1 MEIVM
6 QKNTGP
12 KSAVEELERFVRQRE
27 KQWQSREETPEFA
40 SYEYELHARVMKLER
55 ELLAAD
61 LKRYDVSVKEIEVDG
76 EGYRRVMTS
85 GKKYLTTAGEV
96 RVERHLYRRIGGDD
110 KERCICPMELGAGIM
125 GGYATPRAA
134 RQMNFAAAHLPPRE
148 AAELFVEIGGMS
160 PSHTTID
167 NQPKIIAEV
176 WEARRQKWEEVLRQ
190 TEEVSPQATVLAI
203 SLDGVMAP
211 VRQADGTK
219 KEASA
224 GKQASGPLGYREI
237 GCGSVALYDQEGQRL
252 TTVRYGQM
260 PERKKATLRQQLT
273 AECQHILSQATQLKV
288 VKLADGALDNWDYL
302 SNLAL
307 GLPPSTQADI
317 EQIEIVDFCHAA
329 DHLKR
334 GCEAIWPDD
343 PDQSKAKFETLR
355 TTLKEVE
362 GGVGK
367 VIRSFR
373 YYLGRLS
380 GKNKKALQTELTY
393 FLNQRPRMDY
403 AVYLK
408 QGLPI
413 ASGVIEA
420 TCKTL
425 VTQRM
430 KCSGMRWSIP
440 GGQAILTLRSLIQ
453 SDRWQQAWSL
463 IQAQF
468 RKPVSIVKEQTT
480 NELHQIPVASITLR
494 PIPDSAH
501 SNRDYYSLP
510 LGT

>member
-6 QKNTGP
+6 EKSTGT
-12 KSAVEELERFVRQRE
+12 KSAWAELEQFVLQRAE
-27 KQWQSREETPEFA
+27 QWQSGEERPEFA
-40 SYEYELHARVMKLER
+40 SYEHELHECLMKLER
-55 ELLAAD
+55 ELLATE
-61 LKRYDVSVKEIEVDG
+61 LERYDVAVKEIEVEG
-76 EGYRRVMTS
+76 ERYRRIMSS
-85 GKKYLTTAGEV
+85 GKNYLTTAGEV
-96 RVERHLYRRIGGDD
+96 RVERHLFRRVGGE
-110 KERCICPMELGAGIM
+110 KERCICPMELGAGII

-134 RQMNFAAAHLPPRE
+134 RQMSFAAAHLPPRE
-148 AAELFVEIGGMS
+148 AADLFVEIGGMR

-176 WEARRQKWEEVLRQ
+176 WEANRQAWEEVLRQ
-190 TEEVSPQATVLAI
+190 TEEVSPQATVVAI

-219 KEASA
+219 KETSA

-237 GCGSVALYDQEGQRL
+237 GCGSVALYDQDGQRL
-252 TTVRYGQM
+252 NTVRYGRM

-273 AECQHILSQATQLKV
+273 AECQHILGQVPHVKV
-288 VKLADGALDNWDYL
+288 VKLADGAPDNWDYL
-302 SNLAL
+302 SNLDL
-307 GLPPSTQADI
+307 GLSPSALADL

-334 GCEAIWPDD
+334 GCDAIWPHN
-343 PDQSKAKFETLR
+343 PDKSKAKFETLR
-355 TTLKEVE
+355 TTLKEVA
-362 GGVGK
+362 GGADK

-373 YYLGRLS
+373 SYLGRLS
-380 GKNKKALQTELTY
+380 GKNKAALQTELTY

-430 KCSGMRWSIP
+430 KCSGMRWGIP
-440 GGQAILTLRSLIQ
+440 GGQAILSLRCVIQ
-453 SDRWQQAWSL
+453 SNRWQQAWPL

-468 RKPVSIVKEQTT
+468 RKPVSIVKELTI
-480 NELHQIPVASITLR
+480 ELHQNSVASIELK
-494 PIPDSAH
+494 PIPGYTH
-501 SNRDYYSLP
+501 SSRDYYSLP

>member
-1 MEIVM
+1 MEILN
-6 QKNTGP
+6 QKNTDT
-12 KSAVEELERFVRQRE
+12 KSAMEELESFVQQRE
-27 KQWQSREETPEFA
+27 RQWQSREETPEFA
-40 SYEYELHARVMKLER
+40 SYEHELHEHLMKLER

-61 LKRYDVSVKEIEVDG
+61 LERYDVTVKEIGVEG
-76 EGYRRVMTS
+76 ERYRRIMSS
-85 GKKYLTTAGEV
+85 GQNYLSTAGEI
-96 RVERHLYRRIGGDD
+96 RVKRHLYRRVGADQ
-110 KERCICPMELGAGIM
+110 ERCICPMELRAGII
-125 GGYATPRAA
+125 GRYATPRAA

-148 AAELFVEIGGMS
+148 AAELFVEIGGMR

-176 WEARRQKWEEVLRQ
+176 WEADRQEWEEALRQ
-190 TEEVSPQATVLAI
+190 TEAVSPQATVLAI

-211 VRQADGTK
+211 IRQADGTK
-219 KEASA
+219 KETSA

-237 GCGSVALYDQEGQRL
+237 GCGSVALYDQDGQRL
-252 TTVRYGQM
+252 NTVRYGRM

-273 AECQHILSQATQLKV
+273 AECQHILPQAPHLKV
-288 VKLADGALDNWDYL
+288 VKLADGAPDNWDYL
-302 SNLAL
+302 SNLDL
-307 GLPPSTQADI
+307 GLPASALANL
-317 EQIEIVDFCHAA
+317 EQMEIVDFCHAA

-334 GCEAIWPDD
+334 GCDAIWPHD

-362 GGVGK
+362 GGADKVVG
-367 VIRSFR
+367 SFR

-380 GKNKKALQTELTY
+380 GKNKEALQTELTY

-403 AVYLK
+403 ATYLQ

-430 KCSGMRWSIP
+430 KCSGMRWGMP
-440 GGQAILTLRSLIQ
+440 GGQAILTLRSVIQ

-463 IQAQF
+463 TQAQF
-468 RKPVSIVKEQTT
+468 RKPVLIVKEQTM
-480 NELHQIPVASITLR
+480 NELRQNSVA
-494 PIPDSAH
+494 PIELTPLPGYAH
-501 SNRDYYSLP
+501 SSRDFYSLP
-510 LGT
+510 LVA

>member
-6 QKNTGP
+6 QKNTGT
-12 KSAVEELERFVRQRE
+12 KSAWAELEQFVLKRE
-27 KQWQSREETPEFA
+27 KQWQSGEETPEFA
-40 SYEYELHARVMKLER
+40 SYEHELHERVMKLER
-55 ELLAAD
+55 ELLAAE
-61 LKRYDVSVKEIEVDG
+61 LERYDVAAKEIEVEG
-76 EGYRRVMTS
+76 ERYRRIMSS
-85 GKKYLTTAGEV
+85 GKNYLSPAGEV
-96 RVERHLYRRIGGDD
+96 RVERHLYRRVGA
-110 KERCICPMELGAGIM
+110 EQEQCICPMELGAGII

-134 RQMNFAAAHLPPRE
+134 RQMNFAVAHLPPRE
-148 AAELFVEIGGMS
+148 AAELFVEMGGMRPCHS
-160 PSHTTID
+160 SID
-167 NQPKIIAEV
+167 NQPKIIAEG
-176 WEARRQKWEEVLRQ
+176 WEANRQAWEEALRH
-190 TEEVSPQATVLAI
+190 TEAVPPQATVIAI

-219 KEASA
+219 KETSA

-237 GCGSVALYDQEGQRL
+237 GCGSVALYDQDGHRL
-252 TTVRYGQM
+252 NTVRYGRM
-260 PERKKATLRQQLT
+260 PECKKATLRHQLT
-273 AECQHILSQATQLKV
+273 AECQHILGQAPHLKV
-288 VKLADGALDNWDYL
+288 VKLADGAPDNWDYL
-302 SNLAL
+302 SNLDL
-307 GLPPSTQADI
+307 GLPPSALANL

-334 GCEAIWPDD
+334 GCEAIWPHD
-343 PDQSKAKFETLR
+343 PDKSKAKFETWR

-362 GGVGK
+362 GGADK
-367 VIRSFR
+367 LIRSFR

-380 GKNKKALQTELTY
+380 GKNKAALQTELTY
-393 FLNQRPRMDY
+393 LLNQRPRLDY
-403 AVYLK
+403 AAYLK

-430 KCSGMRWSIP
+430 KCSGMRWGMP

-468 RKPVSIVKEQTT
+468 RKPVLIVKEQTL
-480 NELHQIPVASITLR
+480 NELPLNSVTSIELR
-494 PIPDSAH
+494 PILGYAPS
-501 SNRDYYSLP
+501 SRDYYSLP
-510 LGT
+510 LVT

>member
-6 QKNTGP
+6 QKSTGT
-12 KSAVEELERFVRQRE
+12 KSAWAELEHFVLKRE
-27 KQWQSREETPEFA
+27 KQWQSGEETLEFA
-40 SYEYELHARVMKLER
+40 SYEHELHEHLMKLER
-55 ELLAAD
+55 ELLAAE
-61 LKRYDVSVKEIEVDG
+61 LERYDVAAKEIEVEG
-76 EGYRRVMTS
+76 ERYHRIMSS
-85 GKKYLTTAGEV
+85 GKPYLSTAGEV
-96 RVERHLYRRIGGDD
+96 RVERHLYRRVGAEQ
-110 KERCICPMELGAGIM
+110 ERCICPMELGAGII

-134 RQMNFAAAHLPPRE
+134 RQMNFAAAHLPSRE
-148 AAELFVEIGGMS
+148 AAELFVEIGGMR

-176 WEARRQKWEEVLRQ
+176 WEDHRQEWEEALRQ
-190 TEEVSPQATVLAI
+190 TEEVSPQATVVAI

-237 GCGSVALYDQEGQRL
+237 GCGSVALYDQEGHRL
-252 TTVRYGQM
+252 STVRYGRM

-273 AECQHILSQATQLKV
+273 AEGQHILPQAPHLKV
-288 VKLADGALDNWDYL
+288 VKLADGAPDNWDYL
-302 SNLAL
+302 SHLDL
-307 GLPPSTQADI
+307 GLPPSAQANL
-317 EQIEIVDFCHAA
+317 EQLEIVDFCHAA

-334 GCEAIWPDD
+334 GCDAIWPHD
-343 PDQSKAKFETLR
+343 PDQSKAKFETWR

-362 GGVGK
+362 GGADKIIG
-367 VIRSFR
+367 SFR

-380 GKNKKALQTELTY
+380 GKNKVPLQTELTY

-403 AVYLK
+403 ATYLQ

-430 KCSGMRWSIP
+430 KCSGMRWGMP
-440 GGQAILTLRSLIQ
+440 GGQAILTLRSVIQ

-468 RKPVSIVKEQTT
+468 RKPVLIVKEQTM
-480 NELHQIPVASITLR
+480 NQLSQNSVASIELS
-494 PIPDSAH
+494 PISGYAH
-501 SNRDYYSLP
+501 SGTDYYSLP
-510 LGT
+510 LVT

>member
-1 MEIVM
+1 M
-6 QKNTGP
+6 QKSTGT
-12 KSAVEELERFVRQRE
+12 KSAWAELEQFVLQRE
-27 KQWQSREETPEFA
+27 KQWQSGEETPEFA
-40 SYEYELHARVMKLER
+40 SYEHGLHERLMKLER
-55 ELLAAD
+55 ELLAVD
-61 LKRYDVSVKEIEVDG
+61 LERYDVAVKEIEVEG
-76 EGYRRVMTS
+76 ERYGRIMSS
-85 GKKYLTTAGEV
+85 GKNYLSTAGEV
-96 RVERHLYRRIGGDD
+96 RVERHLYRRVGA
-110 KERCICPMELGAGIM
+110 KQERCICPLELRAGII

-134 RQMNFAAAHLPPRE
+134 RQMDFAAAHLPPRE
-148 AAELFVEIGGMS
+148 AAELFVEIGGMR

-167 NQPKIIAEV
+167 KQPKIIAEV
-176 WEARRQKWEEVLRQ
+176 WEANRQEWEAALRQ
-190 TEEVSPQATVLAI
+190 TEQIPPQATVLAI

-237 GCGSVALYDQEGQRL
+237 GCGSVALYDQTGQRL
-252 TTVRYGQM
+252 STVRYGRM

-273 AECQHILSQATQLKV
+273 AECQHILQQAPHLKV

-302 SNLAL
+302 SNLDL
-307 GLPPSTQADI
+307 GLPPSAQADL

-329 DHLKR
+329 EHLKR
-334 GCEAIWPDD
+334 GCDAIWPDE
-343 PDQSKAKFETLR
+343 PDKSKAKFETWR

-362 GGVGK
+362 DGADK
-367 VIRSFR
+367 VIGSFR
-373 YYLGRLS
+373 YYLGRLA
-380 GKNKKALQTELTY
+380 GKNKEALQTELTY

-403 AVYLK
+403 VAYLQ

-430 KCSGMRWSIP
+430 KCSGMRWGMA

-453 SDRWQQAWSL
+453 SDRWSQAWSL

-468 RKPVSIVKEQTT
+468 CKPVSIVKEQTM
-480 NELHQIPVASITLR
+480 NELHQNSVASIELT
-494 PIPDSAH
+494 PVPGYAH
-501 SNRDYYSLP
+501 SSRDYYSLP
-510 LGT
+510 LVT